1 MKKVIGWGATGA
13 LVIVALIFLFVGGK
27 KDGQGITLVKVKRG
41 DIAERAMAVGTIEPE
56 KEIKVK
62 STMSGIVRTVHF
74 KVGDKVRSGDP
85 LFLISP
91 NPTPLEYVETQRN
104 MELTRVTLDQLQNDR
119 ERKAK
124 LFAAR
129 MISSS
134 EMEQI
139 ESQLRETELRHRI
152 AKERFQLLEKGRI
165 QVANKSIDSVVKS
178 PIDGIVLQQSVF
190 EGDPV
195 VPLTTYQPGTEL
207 CSLADM
213 GKLLFKGTVDEIDV
227 GKLEAGMA
235 VEIQIGALT
244 ETKISGQLLRIHPK
258 ARKDGNATLF
268 DIEILITSTGDKTLR
283 AGYSATAYLTVREKK
298 GVLVLPE
305 RLVTFA
311 DGKKT
316 VEIQS
321 GEEIVPREITT
332 GLSDGLNVEVLTG
345 LKENESVV
353 ERPPREIQ

>member
-1 MKKVIGWGATGA
+1 MKKVIGWSALAA
-13 LVIVALIFLFVGGK
+13 LVIVALFFLFVSGK
-27 KDGQGITLVKVKRG
+27 KGGDGITLVKVKRG
-41 DIAERAMAVGTIEPE
+41 DIAEKAMAVGTIEPE

-62 STMSGIVRTVHF
+62 STMSGIVRTIYF
-74 KVGDKVRSGDP
+74 KVGDKVRRGDP
-85 LFLISP
+85 LFLVSP

-104 MELTRVTLDQLQNDR
+104 MELTRVTLDQLRNDR

-124 LFAAR
+124 LYAAKLV
-129 MISSS
+129 SSS

-152 AKERFQLLEKGRI
+152 ARERLQLLDRGRI
-165 QVANKSIDSVVKS
+165 QVAGRNIDSVVKS
-178 PIDGIVLQQSVF
+178 PIDGVVLLQSVF

-207 CSLADM
+207 CSMADM

-227 GKLEAGMA
+227 GKLEAGMN

-244 ETKISGQLLRIHPK
+244 ETKVAGQLLRIHPK

-268 DIEILITSTGDKTLR
+268 DIEILIVSAGGKTLR

-305 RLVTFA
+305 RLVTFEN
-311 DGKKT
+311 GKKT
-316 VEIQS
+316 VEIRT
-321 GEEIVPREITT
+321 GEKIVPREITT

-345 LKENESVV
+345 LKENEPVV

>member
-1 MKKVIGWGATGA
+1 MKKIIGWGAVAA
-13 LVIVALIFLFVGGK
+13 LAIAALLFLVMGGK
-27 KDGQGITLVKVKRG
+27 KDGNGITLVKVKKG
-41 DIAERAMAVGTIEPE
+41 DIAEKAMAVGTIEPE

-62 STMSGIVRTVHF
+62 SSMSGIVHTIYF
-74 KVGDKVRSGDP
+74 KVGDKARRGDP
-85 LFLISP
+85 LFLVSP
-91 NPTPLEYVETQRN
+91 NPTPQEYVEAQRN
-104 MELTRVTLDQLQNDR
+104 MELARVTLDQLRNDR
-119 ERKAK
+119 ERKSKLYAAK
-124 LFAAR
+124 LV
-129 MISSS
+129 SSQ

-139 ESQLRETELRHRI
+139 ESALHETELRHRI
-152 AKERFQLLEKGRI
+152 AQERFQLLEKGRI
-165 QVANKSIDSVVKS
+165 QVSNRSIDSVVKS
-178 PIDGIVLQQSVF
+178 PIDGVVLQQSVF

-207 CSLADM
+207 CSMADM

-227 GKLEAGMA
+227 GKLEAGMN

-244 ETKISGQLLRIHPK
+244 EAKIAGQLLRIHPK

-268 DIEILITSTGDKTLR
+268 DIEILITASEGRTLR

-305 RLVTFA
+305 RLLTFEG
-311 DGKKT
+311 GKKT

-321 GEEIVPREITT
+321 GDKIVAREIVT
-332 GLSDGLNVEVLTG
+332 GLSDGLNVEVTSG
-345 LKENESVV
+345 LKEGEEVV